1 MPSPRPPRRLHHEA
15 PAIGRAHRRQDHAR
29 PGDWLPFWQGLLGKT
44 GGYGRISSGNRD
56 VYVHRA
62 AWELKNGPV
71 PAGLEL
77 DHLCRN
83 RACVNLAP
91 LEIMTRR
98 ENVRRGRVS
107 EANRERWAAYR
118 QARQNGR
125 ILKEAS

>member
-1 MPSPRPPRRLHHEA
+1 MKRLPLAERIA
-15 PAIGRAHRRQDHAR
+15 AR
-29 PGDWLPFWQGLLGKT
+29 TTLDPVTGCLVWQGLLGKT